1 MGDQGS
7 GEGDSGV
14 QAVAVAECRYGGAG
28 NEALHALTAGTPTE
42 LRVDLRTPQDAAFA
56 HYRDFTVAGPEDHYR
71 LHLGAYSGTAG
82 IGGLGGVLGGL
93 GVASAVLIY
102 CRQLTELL
110 QVFFLLCQQSH
121 PYCLLTQEL
130 HTRILEQ
137 PGGRAEVCVFTS
149 SI

>member
-93 GVASAVLIY
+93 GGSWRGLGRFLSGLGGSWRSPGGSWRGLGAVL
-102 CRQLTELL
+102 
-110 QVFFLLCQQSH
+110 SGA
-121 PYCLLTQEL
+121 
-130 HTRILEQ
+130 
-137 PGGRAEVCVFTS
+137 GGGLGGS
-149 SI
+149 